1 MDENSKTDDKKRL
14 SENNEP
20 EETKPLEKKRA
31 KLDEESSIGGR
42 RKFKSPEMKRAQN
55 QKEDDNSQ
63 ISRLKEKIAN
73 VEEEI
78 GKLDEFNCDE
88 LDTIINK
95 LHYYNDVKDT
105 AQFLIEKMAHIKC
118 VTIKKMHEI
127 YGMDNELD

>member
-1 MDENSKTDDKKRL
+1 MDENSRTDDKKRL

-31 KLDEESSIGGR
+31 KLDEESRIGGR

-55 QKEDDNSQ
+55 QREDDTSQ
-63 ISRLKEKIAN
+63 ISRLKGKIAN

-105 AQFLIEKMAHIKC
+105 AQFLIEKMANIKC